1 MEEIDKQKELFM
13 TAWRA
18 SDFYVWITEML
29 KEEVNSSYVKE
40 QVVARAQAGEPMS
53 NDEIGEAMRVEV
65 QASLRIQSI
74 LDKLE

>member
-1 MEEIDKQKELFM
+1 MEETDKQKELFM